1 MQEPSSPP
9 PSLGRE
15 QVMINEIVP
24 CANEAKSPPPHPL
37 VTSHDPK

>member
-1 MQEPSSPP
+1 MQEPSSSSPP

-24 CANEAKSPPPHPL
+24 CANEAKSPPPPA
-37 VTSHDPK
+37 P